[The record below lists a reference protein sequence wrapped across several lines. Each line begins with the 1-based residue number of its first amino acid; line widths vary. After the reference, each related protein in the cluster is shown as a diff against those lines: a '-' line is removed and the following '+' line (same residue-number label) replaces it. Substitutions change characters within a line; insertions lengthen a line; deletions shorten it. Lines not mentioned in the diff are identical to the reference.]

1 MFFSDRHEK
10 KKDPDFSPEPVE
22 ETEKVQEDETKED
35 FFFKYTRQSFDL
47 SFYWLLHTFLYDSS
61 AVMQVSWT
69 LRICPHDISSPD
81 KHFAILSEE
90 GVQGYF

>member
-35 FFFKYTRQSFDL
+35 FFLKYNKAKL
-47 SFYWLLHTFLYDSS
+47 
-61 AVMQVSWT
+61 
-69 LRICPHDISSPD
+69 
-81 KHFAILSEE
+81 
-90 GVQGYF
+90 

>member
-35 FFFKYTRQSFDL
+35 FFFKYNKAKLWFQ
-47 SFYWLLHTFLYDSS
+47 LLLAATY
-61 AVMQVSWT
+61 
-69 LRICPHDISSPD
+69 IS
-81 KHFAILSEE
+81 IW
-90 GVQGYF
+90 